1 MGAHLKHTEYR
12 IWKKCMASFIT
23 SLDPRLLG
31 RKSKHK
37 PPKSWNYALIN
48 DPALS
53 NRKWLRR
60 QRENRNKNRGL
71 LGWIWGRQL
80 RWGLSS
86 DTDRRIILLILV
98 SKLLAQHLLKLNLFK
113 RLGILISMRLGQTGI
128 VGSWLRNK
136 SDLVICELPQKF
148 GGVPS
153 PYLNPTEHSH
163 ESMQK

>member
-80 RWGLSS
+80 RWGPSS
-86 DTDRRIILLILV
+86 DTDWRIILLILV

-148 GGVPS
+148 GRVPS

-163 ESMQK
+163 ENMQK